1 MAVIHVTNRKGQALA
16 IQGKVGATLMEN
28 LRDNDLDIEAAC
40 GGCCSCATCHVFV
53 DAAWVNKVGVRSD
66 DENELVSQTEA
77 YDPQR
82 SRLSC
87 QIKFTDALD
96 GIVLTVAPPE

>member
-1 MAVIHVTNRKGQALA
+1 MAVIHVTNRKGQPCT
-16 IQGKVGATLMEN
+16 IQGKAGATIMEN
-28 LRDNDLDIEAAC
+28 LRDNDFEIEASC

-53 DAAWVNKVGVRSD
+53 DEAWTNKVVARTE
-66 DENELVSQTEA
+66 DENDLVSQTEA
-77 YDPQR
+77 YDPKR

-96 GIVLTVAPPE
+96 GIAVTIAPPE